1 MPSSFL
7 LPVSLEY
14 RYDSWSSIL
23 EHEDVSQSQ
32 GCQSSKLSSESWA
45 IVEPS
50 YQSQPSTSEFFFFFF
65 FGCIFSMWN
74 FSGGEWMLPTA
85 VPRPQQWQHQI
96 KGTPTSEFLF
106 FKAAPVA
113 YQIPRL
119 GIKLDL
125 QLWAYTTA
133 TTMPDQSC
141 NFDLCQQLV
150 ATPDL

>member
-65 FGCIFSMWN
+65 FWLHLQHVKFLRRGMNAPHS
-74 FSGGEWMLPTA
+74 SPQATA
-85 VPRPQQWQHQI
+85 V
-96 KGTPTSEFLF
+96 
-106 FKAAPVA
+106 
-113 YQIPRL
+113 
-119 GIKLDL
+119 
-125 QLWAYTTA
+125 TT
-133 TTMPDQSC
+133 PDQGNSYI
-141 NFDLCQQLV
+141 
-150 ATPDL
+150 